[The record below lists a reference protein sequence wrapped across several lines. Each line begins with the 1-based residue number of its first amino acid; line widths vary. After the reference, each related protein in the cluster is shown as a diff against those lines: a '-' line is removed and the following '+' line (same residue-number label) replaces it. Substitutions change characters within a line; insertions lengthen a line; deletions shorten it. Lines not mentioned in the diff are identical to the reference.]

1 LWLQDYESSV
11 GYEINNWQNQYLI
24 GFYWAT
30 VTMITVG
37 YGDIVPQTHS
47 SRIFTI
53 FAMLIASGIFGYI
66 MNKIA
71 LIFQEMEMRKEQA
84 YIFYAATR

>member
-1 LWLQDYESSV
+1 MPDYEKTV
-11 GYEINNWQNQYLI
+11 GYSIDTWTSQYLL

-37 YGDIVPQTHS
+37 YGDIIPNSKST
-47 SRIFTI
+47 RIFTI
-53 FAMLIASGIFGYI
+53 FTMLISSGLFGYV

-71 LIFQEMEMRKEQA
+71 LIFQEIDMRKEQA
-84 YIFYAATR
+84 